1 MKKNILPIVLAV
13 IAIVAIVFC
22 FVINGQKAD
31 LQKEVTSLKDNVTKL
46 TADLEKTKKDAA
58 DAAKAAEEALT
69 AAKEEAAKAAEDA
82 AKAAEE
88 AVTAAKEEAAKAA
101 EEAIKAAEEAAKA
114 AAAKPAEEVSPYKFE
129 EPHKITVRLFQR
141 GDNEPEKSPFAD
153 YIRKGMLEKYNV
165 EVEFVVGGRWTEPDD
180 LGNLLAAK
188 EAPDICYTYSYPTI
202 LSYADMGGMI
212 DLAPY
217 IEEYKDA
224 IPNLFNLLGED
235 NIYWDQDPETG
246 KLWALETR
254 LVNNARINTFIRKDW
269 LDKLGLAMPTTKAE
283 FEACLVAFRDN
294 AELLLGADAGRMVP
308 YSTSYDIGWRNNIL
322 TVSFVPDAITDEELY
337 IRGYDDRQQFLPGA
351 KEAIR
356 LLNKWYND
364 GLVWKDF
371 ALYGSGDTTEDDNLK
386 AGFVGAF
393 QHNYDYPYRNG
404 DDSIDA
410 NLKRNVGP
418 DAAFVA
424 VDCFENDAGIYR
436 KYLGSTVDR
445 KVCFPSTNTEILAS
459 LLYLDFISSPETI
472 LALQTGTEGIN
483 HVRAENGAYMMK
495 AVDSADPNYQASL
508 NNIDFTMTCNGQYL
522 GEYTEAS
529 FGYGYAPVEPAVVEQ
544 AYAIA
549 MNGGRVP
556 AHFILPAIEAEV
568 GIGTTLTTER
578 DSFLNKAVTAAV
590 EDFDKVY
597 DEGVENYMS
606 IGGEAI
612 MEERAEKLEAATGYK
627 FEK

>member
-1 MKKNILPIVLAV
+1 MKRILALILTLALLATLG
-13 IAIVAIVFC
+13 I
-22 FVINGQKAD
+22 
-31 LQKEVTSLKDNVTKL
+31 TS
-46 TADLEKTKKDAA
+46 AFAA
-58 DAAKAAEEALT
+58 D
-69 AAKEEAAKAAEDA
+69 DGF
-82 AKAAEE
+82 
-88 AVTAAKEEAAKAA
+88 VDG
-101 EEAIKAAEEAAKA
+101 
-114 AAAKPAEEVSPYKFE
+114 KFTE
-129 EPHKITVRLFQR
+129 TRKITVELFKR
-141 GDNEPEKSPFAD
+141 GDNDPTLTPYAE
-153 YIRKGMLEKYNV
+153 YIKNGMLEKHNV
-165 EVEFVVGGRWTEPDD
+165 DVEFVIVGRWSEVDD
-180 LGNLLAAK
+180 LNNLLAAQN
-188 EAPDICYTYSYPTI
+188 AADVSYTYSYPTI
-202 LSYADMGGMI
+202 LNYADMDGII

-217 IEEYKDA
+217 IEQYKDLL
-224 IPNLFNLLGED
+224 PNLFTLLGED
-235 NIYWDQDPETG
+235 NIYWDKDPETG

-483 HVRAENGAYMMK
+483 HERAENGAYMMK

>member
-1 MKKNILPIVLAV
+1 MKRILSLILALAL
-13 IAIVAIVFC
+13 IA
-22 FVINGQKAD
+22 
-31 LQKEVTSLKDNVTKL
+31 SLGLVN
-46 TADLEKTKKDAA
+46 AF
-58 DAAKAAEEALT
+58 
-69 AAKEEAAKAAEDA
+69 AEDELVDG
-82 AKAAEE
+82 KFAE
-88 AVTAAKEEAAKAA
+88 TR
-101 EEAIKAAEEAAKA
+101 
-114 AAAKPAEEVSPYKFE
+114 
-129 EPHKITVRLFQR
+129 HITVKLFQR
-141 GDNEPEKSPFAD
+141 GDNVPETSPFAD

-165 EVEFVVGGRWTEPDD
+165 EVEFIVSGRWTDGDD
-180 LGNLLAAK
+180 LANALAAGQ
-188 EAPDICYTYSYPTI
+188 APDVCYTYSYPTI
-202 LSYADMGGMI
+202 LNYADMDGII

-217 IEEYKDA
+217 IEQYKDLL
-224 IPNLFNLLGED
+224 PNLFELLGED
-235 NIYWDQDPETG
+235 NIYWDQDPVTH

-269 LDKLGLAMPTTKAE
+269 LDKLGLALPTNKAE
-283 FEACLVAFRDN
+283 FEECLKAFRDN
-294 AELLLGADAGRMVP
+294 AETLLGADAERMVP

-337 IRGYDDRQQFLPGA
+337 VFGYDDRQQLLPGA
-351 KEAIR
+351 KEAMR
-356 LLNKWYND
+356 TLNRWYNE

-393 QHNYDYPYRNG
+393 QHNYDYPFRNG

-418 DAAFVA
+418 DAGFVA

-445 KVCFPSTNTEILAS
+445 KVCFPATNDEVLAS
-459 LLYLDFISSPETI
+459 LLYLDFISSPDTI

-483 HVRAENGAYMMK
+483 HERAENGAYIMK

-522 GEYTEAS
+522 GEYTKIS
-529 FGYGYAPVEPAVVEQ
+529 FAYGYAPVDPAVVEE

-556 AHFILPAIEAEV
+556 AHFVLPAIDAEV
-568 GIGTTLTTER
+568 GIGTTLNEER
-578 DSFLNKAVTAAV
+578 DTFLNQAVTASV
-590 EDFDKVY
+590 EDFDAVY
-597 DEGVENYMS
+597 DAGLANYMN
-606 IGGEAI
+606 IGGRDI
-612 MEERAEKLEAATGYK
+612 MLERAAKILEYCGVTVPV
-627 FEK
+627 E